1 MEIKVKDLGELESKS
16 TQEIEKQLLEKH
28 EAELSSDTETTE
40 VIEKV
45 KIVAPETQAEEKN
58 KTAEQP
64 VEEEEVLE
72 TESED
77 PVSNPM
83 TEEDVLSFITE
94 RYGEEI
100 TSIND
105 LITKREESEELP
117 EEVKAYFDYKKET
130 GRSIE
135 DFVRLH
141 ESIDNKDPDS
151 IIASYYSAT
160 EEGLDS
166 DDIKYLMEEKFG
178 VDDELDEPREK
189 KKKELA
195 KKRELSKAKKFFK
208 EQQDKYKLPLE
219 SREELSEEVNK
230 DLEAYRKYIDESEA
244 EDKAAQKKI
253 QWFHK
258 ETQKVFNKD
267 FKGFEFVINDK
278 KISYLPGTK
287 EDVKTAGSNL
297 ANFTNKYLSKEGLLQ
312 TPELYHRALSM
323 AMNPDKYAK
332 FFYEQGQ
339 ADAVDNMAK
348 KTKNIKM
355 DIRSTPQVTA
365 KSGFQVRSLN
375 QNSGR
380 GLKIRS
386 INKSN

>member
-1 MEIKVKDLGELESKS
+1 MEIKVKDLGEFESKS

-28 EAELSSDTETTE
+28 EAELNSDTETTE
-40 VIEKV
+40 TIEKV
-45 KIVAPETQAEEKN
+45 KVVEPEIQAEEKN
-58 KTAEQP
+58 ETAEQP
-64 VEEEEVLE
+64 VEEEVVE
-72 TESED
+72 TEAEE
-77 PVSNPM
+77 PVSTPM

-105 LITKREESEELP
+105 LITKRQESEELP
-117 EEVKAYFDYKKET
+117 EDVKAYFDYKKET

-141 ESIDNKDPDS
+141 ESIDDKDPDS

-253 QWFHK
+253 EWFHK

-297 ANFTNKYLSKEGLLQ
+297 ANFTNQYLSKEGLLQ

-365 KSGFQVRSLN
+365 KAGFQVRSLN